1 MKKKNII
8 DLLIEHFKKYNSKY
22 FIDNINIDNIN
33 YNKYFLCLLKKD
45 LIKIY
50 QKIGEELSTKNLKKE
65 NKKFA
70 AKILSDHF
78 NNNTI
83 EYFLNIINS
92 TYFDNINYGNYL
104 KCLPKK
110 NIENILVNIH
120 KNSRPDPIISKSSK
134 KASIIMPDPVLDI
147 PKNISVISKSS
158 KKVST
163 IMPDPVLD
171 IPKNISV
178 ISKSSKKA
186 SIIIPDPVLD
196 VPKNISVISKS
207 SKKVSTIM
215 PDPVLDIPKN
225 ISVISKS
232 SKKASIIMPDPV
244 LDIPKSNTKKI
255 KKVYKEKIDIEL
267 LPFNAMRV
275 QDNNFEEKLERV
287 INTYKRRRSNII
299 KYITRLSQLFLDD
312 IIIMKDMYAKPMK
325 IKIINELYINIDTLL
340 YIGEVI
346 EGTMKDSKVVVK
358 IQPKI
363 PEKFKNQNIDI
374 MYQINTEYYIMK
386 LLNINCANAIVSKV
400 YAYGY
405 IDSLI
410 EGDIERYVLVSEY
423 LGKDLTTLKYEENI
437 SNIRDIFIL
446 ILKALKSMH
455 NCNLNKY
462 ISIIHRDIK
471 PENIVFTDNTRNE
484 IKIIDFGISTNIFD
498 VKNMRNLKEN
508 TGRYGTLYFMSIM
521 QHKTYVID
529 YLDDLQAISWMLLD
543 ILGKKKNILYYSDHN
558 IDMDKKH
565 LDYDKI
571 VCNNKINFLKNY
583 KNPEYIKTIEDERLT
598 ENNISV
604 IGEIVEYT
612 MARAD
617 KINNYPT
624 DKKTSNGVYYSDYN
638 ELYYNDIEKILSKL
652 Q

>member
-1 MKKKNII
+1 MKKKDII
-8 DLLIEHFKKYNSKY
+8 ELLIEHFKKYNSKY

-33 YNKYFLCLLKKD
+33 YNKYFLCLLKRD

-65 NKKFA
+65 NKKFI

-83 EYFLNIINS
+83 EYFLNIINN

-110 NIENILVNIH
+110 NIEKVLVNIH
-120 KNSRPDPIISKSSK
+120 KNSTPDTIISKSSK
-134 KASIIMPDPVLDI
+134 KASIIMPNPVI
-147 PKNISVISKSS
+147 
-158 KKVST
+158 
-163 IMPDPVLD
+163 
-171 IPKNISV
+171 
-178 ISKSSKKA
+178 
-186 SIIIPDPVLD
+186 D
-196 VPKNISVISKS
+196 V
-207 SKKVSTIM
+207 
-215 PDPVLDIPKN
+215 PKN

-244 LDIPKSNTKKI
+244 LDVPKNISVISKSSKKASIIMPDPVLDVPKSNTKKI
-255 KKVYKEKIDIEL
+255 KKVYKEKIDIGL

-275 QDNNFEEKLERV
+275 QDNDFEEKLERV

-325 IKIINELYINIDTLL
+325 IKIIKELYINTDTLL

-346 EGTMKDSKVVVK
+346 EGTMKGSNVVVK

-363 PEKFKNQNIDI
+363 PEKFKNQNINI

-410 EGDIERYVLVSEY
+410 EGDIERYVLISEY
-423 LGKDLTTLKYEENI
+423 LGKDLTSLKYEENI
-437 SNIRDIFIL
+437 STIRNIFIL

-462 ISIIHRDIK
+462 ISIVHRDIK

-484 IKIIDFGISTNIFD
+484 IKIIDFGISTNVFD
-498 VKNMRNLKEN
+498 VKNTRNLKEN

-543 ILGKKKNILYYSDHN
+543 ILGKKRNILYYSDNN
-558 IDMDKKH
+558 IDIDKKH

-624 DKKTSNGVYYSDYN
+624 DKKTSNGVYYTDYN
-638 ELYYNDIEKILSKL
+638 ELYYNDIEKILNRL

>member
-1 MKKKNII
+1 MKKKDII
-8 DLLIEHFKKYNSKY
+8 ELLIEKFKKYNSKY
-22 FIDNINIDNIN
+22 FIDNINIDNIK
-33 YNKYFLCLLKKD
+33 YNKYFSCLLKKD

-65 NKKFA
+65 NKKSV

-78 NNNTI
+78 NNNTT
-83 EYFLNIINS
+83 EYFLNIIKN

-110 NIENILVNIH
+110 NIEKILVNIH
-120 KNSRPDPIISKSSK
+120 KNSTPDTIISKSSK
-134 KASIIMPDPVLDI
+134 RTSLITPDPVIDIPKNISIISKSSKRASLITPDPVLDI

-158 KKVST
+158 KR
-163 IMPDPVLD
+163 
-171 IPKNISV
+171 
-178 ISKSSKKA
+178 A
-186 SIIIPDPVLD
+186 SLITPDPVLD

-207 SKKVSTIM
+207 SKRASKIT

-225 ISVISKS
+225 ISIISKS
-232 SKKASIIMPDPV
+232 SKRASTITPDPV
-244 LDIPKSNTKKI
+244 LDVPNTKKI

-275 QDNNFEEKLERV
+275 QDNDFEEKLERV

-325 IKIINELYINIDTLL
+325 IKIIKELYINIDTLL

-363 PEKFKNQNIDI
+363 PEKFKNQNINI

-423 LGKDLTTLKYEENI
+423 LGEDLTTLKYEENI
-437 SNIRDIFIL
+437 SNIRNIFIL

-529 YLDDLQAISWMLLD
+529 YMDDLQAISWMLLD

-558 IDMDKKH
+558 VDIDKKH

-583 KNPEYIKTIEDERLT
+583 KNPEYIKTIADERLT
-598 ENNISV
+598 ENNISA

-617 KINNYPT
+617 KINKYQT
-624 DKKTSNGVYYSDYN
+624 DKKTSNGVYYTDYN
-638 ELYYNDIEKILSKL
+638 ELYYNDIEKILNKL

>member
-110 NIENILVNIH
+110 NIEKILVNIH

-134 KASIIMPDPVLDI
+134 K
-147 PKNISVISKSS
+147 
-158 KKVST
+158 VST

-171 IPKNISV
+171 I
-178 ISKSSKKA
+178 
-186 SIIIPDPVLD
+186 
-196 VPKNISVISKS
+196 PKNISVISKS

-244 LDIPKSNTKKI
+244 LDIPKNISVISKSSKKASIIMPDPVLDVPKSNTKKI

-287 INTYKRRRSNII
+287 INTYKRRKSNII

-363 PEKFKNQNIDI
+363 PDKFKNQNIDI

-638 ELYYNDIEKILSKL
+638 ELYYNDIEKILNKL

>member
-110 NIENILVNIH
+110 NIEKILVNIH

-134 KASIIMPDPVLDI
+134 KASIIMPDPVLD
-147 PKNISVISKSS
+147 V
-158 KKVST
+158 
-163 IMPDPVLD
+163 
-171 IPKNISV
+171 
-178 ISKSSKKA
+178 
-186 SIIIPDPVLD
+186 
-196 VPKNISVISKS
+196 
-207 SKKVSTIM
+207 
-215 PDPVLDIPKN
+215 
-225 ISVISKS
+225 
-232 SKKASIIMPDPV
+232 
-244 LDIPKSNTKKI
+244 PKSNTKKI

-287 INTYKRRRSNII
+287 INTYKRRKSNII

>member
-110 NIENILVNIH
+110 NIEKILVNIH

-158 KKVST
+158 KK
-163 IMPDPVLD
+163 
-171 IPKNISV
+171 
-178 ISKSSKKA
+178 
-186 SIIIPDPVLD
+186 
-196 VPKNISVISKS
+196 
-207 SKKVSTIM
+207 
-215 PDPVLDIPKN
+215 
-225 ISVISKS
+225 
-232 SKKASIIMPDPV
+232 ASIIMPDPV
-244 LDIPKSNTKKI
+244 LDVPKSNTKKI

>member
-1 MKKKNII
+1 MKKKDII
-8 DLLIEHFKKYNSKY
+8 ELLIEHFKKYNSKY

-33 YNKYFLCLLKKD
+33 YNKYFLCLLKRD

-50 QKIGEELSTKNLKKE
+50 QKIGEALSTKNLKKE
-65 NKKFA
+65 NKKSV

-83 EYFLNIINS
+83 EYFLNIINN

-110 NIENILVNIH
+110 NIEKVLVNIH
-120 KNSRPDPIISKSSK
+120 KNSTPDTVISKSSK
-134 KASIIMPDPVLDI
+134 KASIIMP
-147 PKNISVISKSS
+147 N
-158 KKVST
+158 
-163 IMPDPVLD
+163 
-171 IPKNISV
+171 
-178 ISKSSKKA
+178 
-186 SIIIPDPVLD
+186 PVLD

-207 SKKVSTIM
+207 SKKASLII
-215 PDPVLDIPKN
+215 PDPVLDVPKN
-225 ISVISKS
+225 KR
-232 SKKASIIMPDPV
+232 
-244 LDIPKSNTKKI
+244 I
-255 KKVYKEKIDIEL
+255 KKVYKENIDIEL
-267 LPFNAMRV
+267 LPFNAKRV
-275 QDNNFEEKLERV
+275 QDNDFEEKLERV

-325 IKIINELYINIDTLL
+325 IKIIKELYINTDTLL

-346 EGTMKDSKVVVK
+346 EGTMKGSNVVVK

-462 ISIIHRDIK
+462 ISIVHRDIK

-484 IKIIDFGISTNIFD
+484 IKIIDFGISTNVFD
-498 VKNMRNLKEN
+498 VKNTRNLKEN

-543 ILGKKKNILYYSDHN
+543 ILGKKRNILYYSDNN
-558 IDMDKKH
+558 IDIDKKH

-638 ELYYNDIEKILSKL
+638 ELYYSDIEKILSKL
-652 Q
+652 K

>member
-110 NIENILVNIH
+110 NIEKILVNIH
-120 KNSRPDPIISKSSK
+120 KNSRPDPVISKSSK
-134 KASIIMPDPVLDI
+134 KASIMPDPVLD
-147 PKNISVISKSS
+147 
-158 KKVST
+158 
-163 IMPDPVLD
+163 M
-171 IPKNISV
+171 PKNISV

-186 SIIIPDPVLD
+186 SIMPDPVLD
-196 VPKNISVISKS
+196 V
-207 SKKVSTIM
+207 
-215 PDPVLDIPKN
+215 PKN

-244 LDIPKSNTKKI
+244 LDVPKSNTKKI

-363 PEKFKNQNIDI
+363 PDKFKNQNIDI

>member
-110 NIENILVNIH
+110 NIEKILVNIH

-134 KASIIMPDPVLDI
+134 KASIIMPDPVLD
-147 PKNISVISKSS
+147 V
-158 KKVST
+158 
-163 IMPDPVLD
+163 
-171 IPKNISV
+171 
-178 ISKSSKKA
+178 
-186 SIIIPDPVLD
+186 
-196 VPKNISVISKS
+196 
-207 SKKVSTIM
+207 
-215 PDPVLDIPKN
+215 PKN

-244 LDIPKSNTKKI
+244 LDVPKSNTKKI

-529 YLDDLQAISWMLLD
+529 YFDDLQAISWMLLD

-638 ELYYNDIEKILSKL
+638 ELYYNDIEKILNKL

>member
-83 EYFLNIINS
+83 EYFLNIIKS

-110 NIENILVNIH
+110 NIEKILVNIH

-134 KASIIMPDPVLDI
+134 KVSTIMPDPVLDI

-186 SIIIPDPVLD
+186 SII
-196 VPKNISVISKS
+196 
-207 SKKVSTIM
+207 M

-244 LDIPKSNTKKI
+244 LDVPKSNTKKI

>member
-1 MKKKNII
+1 MKKKDII
-8 DLLIEHFKKYNSKY
+8 ELLIEHFKKYNSKY

-33 YNKYFLCLLKKD
+33 YNKYFLCLLKRD

-50 QKIGEELSTKNLKKE
+50 QKIGEALSTKNLKKE
-65 NKKFA
+65 NKKSV

-83 EYFLNIINS
+83 EYFLNIINN

-110 NIENILVNIH
+110 NIEKILVNIH
-120 KNSRPDPIISKSSK
+120 KNSTPDPIISKSSK
-134 KASIIMPDPVLDI
+134 KASIILP
-147 PKNISVISKSS
+147 N
-158 KKVST
+158 
-163 IMPDPVLD
+163 
-171 IPKNISV
+171 
-178 ISKSSKKA
+178 
-186 SIIIPDPVLD
+186 PVLD

-207 SKKVSTIM
+207 SKKASLIT
-215 PDPVLDIPKN
+215 PDPVLDVPK
-225 ISVISKS
+225 
-232 SKKASIIMPDPV
+232 
-244 LDIPKSNTKKI
+244 TKRI
-255 KKVYKEKIDIEL
+255 KKVYKENIDIEL
-267 LPFNAMRV
+267 LPFNAKRV
-275 QDNNFEEKLERV
+275 QDNDFEEKLERV

-325 IKIINELYINIDTLL
+325 IKIIKELYINTDTLL

-346 EGTMKDSKVVVK
+346 EGTMKGSNVVVK

-363 PEKFKNQNIDI
+363 PEKFKNQNINI

-410 EGDIERYVLVSEY
+410 EGDIERYVLISEY
-423 LGKDLTTLKYEENI
+423 LGKDLTSLKYEENI
-437 SNIRDIFIL
+437 STIRNIFIL

-462 ISIIHRDIK
+462 ISIVHRDIK

-484 IKIIDFGISTNIFD
+484 IKIIDFGISTNVFD
-498 VKNMRNLKEN
+498 VKNTRNLKEN

-543 ILGKKKNILYYSDHN
+543 ILGKKRNILYYSDNN
-558 IDMDKKH
+558 IDIDKKH

-638 ELYYNDIEKILSKL
+638 ELYYSDIEKILNRL